1 MSGTIFWNGTPI
13 PFRSGESVA
22 NALLRAGFSQ
32 FGLAVAGQPQALF
45 CGIGLCQGCLIIA
58 DGCLTEAC
66 LLPAQDGLRLS
77 AEIGDS
83 HV

>member
-32 FGLAVAGQPQALF
+32 FGLAVAGQPRALF

-58 DGCLTEAC
+58 DGSLTEAC
-66 LLPAQDGLRLS
+66 LLPAQEGLRLS